1 MRFISFFLFYAICF
15 CFIPIRTKKS
25 RVDYGFRSR
34 RINAISTVPLV
45 RVILDDQIERAY
57 ASRVFLRNRRITA
70 FAIGTSNISSL
81 CLYSHDGRRLWSVG
95 NNGDKNSSNLFC
107 TRIRTRKTEERIAKM
122 QREKERERTIR
133 RKKAKERG
141 MLPGRINRDVY
152 NVCPNPRIL
161 MQLSQLIS

>member
-1 MRFISFFLFYAICF
+1 M
-15 CFIPIRTKKS
+15 PIRTKKS
-25 RVDYGFRSR
+25 RVDPFRYRFPRNKCDLNCATRKGNTR
-34 RINAISTVPLV
+34 RSNRECLC
-45 RVILDDQIERAY
+45 
-57 ASRVFLRNRRITA
+57 SRVFLQNRRITA

-81 CLYSHDGRRLWSVG
+81 CLYSHDGSRLWSVG
-95 NNGDKNSSNLFC
+95 NNEDKNSSNLFC

-152 NVCPNPRIL
+152 NVCPNLRML
-161 MQLSQLIS
+161 MQLSQLIRNYR